1 MGTLFS
7 DRGIAC
13 ITLLKDSLKVSLLKK
28 GLIDMKELRMDLTNC
43 YGIQRL
49 DYTIDY
55 SKSNVAVIYAPNGTM
70 KSSLAN
76 TFAAVHEGEPVEER
90 IFGRPS
96 LYSFTDEK
104 GDALDPDKIMV
115 INPFKENSFDGQGLL
130 MANEKLRSRYI
141 SIHKSIDEEKEKLY
155 AEIKKSL
162 GYTSKSGFDVK
173 EYMLADWSMPETK
186 EFECLEK
193 ICSFF
198 SDASMLCVSLPS
210 EIKYDKLFNEKA
222 ISMVKTGDTAKL
234 LEDYEKQYNELIEK
248 SLYMQKG
255 VIDHNSYESI
265 GDSLGTNGFFK
276 ANNKITL
283 FAKDGSGSKE
293 ICSKE
298 ELDEIIREEKEK
310 VLNTEAIKGI
320 FEKINKALLKNKD
333 TQAFAT
339 MLQDNPDLV
348 IEYKDVDL
356 FKKKVWVKVFKT
368 FQTESE
374 TLISDV
380 KKAQKDLAD
389 LNELAKKETT
399 DWNKALDLFM
409 ERFYVPFSIKT
420 ANKED
425 VILKEAMPSF
435 KYTFKDSKDES
446 EVTKENLLDV
456 LSTGERRAYYIL
468 NMVFQILVAE
478 KTGEEYLLVLDD
490 VSDSFDYRNKYA
502 IIEYLRD
509 ISENPCFKLLLLTHN
524 FDFYRTISSRIG
536 KDNSLIGFFDGT
548 EIRFESKMYTKTIFN
563 YFKTCVKKSGND
575 NIVIASIPFVR
586 NLIEYIEDDKNED
599 YLLLTNVLHNKAN
612 TNTITLKQIQDIFN
626 KYWCKDADFAKGRE
640 NDKVIDLLMCEAD
653 KIADV
658 EKIDIENKL
667 ILSMALRQK
676 TEVYMKNRI
685 LNEVSNGSA
694 IIDDIYEKTNQSA
707 HLTAEFKS
715 HFSNDPNMKLI
726 EVVGMITPENIHLNS
741 FMFEP
746 ILDMSLHHLYVA
758 YKKACAL

>member
-1 MGTLFS
+1 
-7 DRGIAC
+7 
-13 ITLLKDSLKVSLLKK
+13 
-28 GLIDMKELRMDLTNC
+28 MKELRMDLTNC

-49 DYTIDY
+49 DYAIDY

-76 TFAAVHEGEPVEER
+76 TFAAVRDGKPVVER

-96 LYSFTDEK
+96 SYAFTDEK
-104 GDALDPDKIMV
+104 GDALEPDKIMV
-115 INPFKENSFDGQGLL
+115 INPFNENAFDGQGLL
-130 MANEKLRSRYI
+130 MANEKLRSQYI
-141 SIHKSIDEEKEKLY
+141 SIHKSIDEKKDILY

-162 GYTSKSGFDVK
+162 GFTAKSGFDVK
-173 EYMLADWSMPETK
+173 EYMLADWSMSETE

-193 ICSFF
+193 ISSLF
-198 SDASMLCVSLPS
+198 SDSSMVCAAIPS
-210 EIKYDKLFNEKA
+210 TIKYDKLFNEKA
-222 ISMVKTGDTAKL
+222 ISLVKTGDTAKL

-248 SLYMQKG
+248 SVYMQKG

-293 ICSKE
+293 ICSKD
-298 ELDEIIREEKEK
+298 ELDEIIRTEKEK

-333 TQAFAT
+333 TQSFAT
-339 MLQDNPDLV
+339 LLQENPDLV

-356 FKKKVWVKVFKT
+356 FKKKVWVKVFKN
-368 FQTESE
+368 FQIESE
-374 TLISDV
+374 ALINDV
-380 KKAQKDLAD
+380 KKAQKDLAH

-399 DWNKALDLFM
+399 DWNRALDLFL
-409 ERFYVPFSIKT
+409 ERFYVPFSIRT

-435 KYTFKDSKDES
+435 TYTFKDNKDES

-478 KTGEEYLLVLDD
+478 KTGDEYLLVLDD
-490 VSDSFDYRNKYA
+490 ISDSFDYRNKYA
-502 IIEYLRD
+502 IIEYLKD
-509 ISENPCFKLLLLTHN
+509 ISEKPCFKLLLLTHN
-524 FDFYRTISSRIG
+524 FDFYRTISSRMG
-536 KDNSLIGFFDGT
+536 KENSLIGYFDGN
-548 EIRFESKMYTKTIFN
+548 EIRFERKMYTKTIFN
-563 YFKTCVKKSGND
+563 YFKKCVKKPGND
-575 NIVIASIPFVR
+575 NIVLASIPFVR
-586 NLIEYIEDDKNED
+586 NLIEYIVGEQNSD
-599 YLLLTNVLHNKAN
+599 YLLLTSVLHNKAD
-612 TNTITLKQIQDIFN
+612 TNIITLKQIQDIFK
-626 KYWCKDADFAKGRE
+626 KYWCKEANFADGRE
-640 NDKVIDLLMCEAD
+640 NDKVIDLLMSEAE

-676 TEVYMKNRI
+676 VEKYMKTRI
-685 LNEVSNGSA
+685 LNEVPNGFD
-694 IIDDIYEKTNQSA
+694 IIEDIHKNANQSA
-707 HLTAEFKS
+707 HLKTEFKMY
-715 HFSNDPNMKLI
+715 FSDDPNMELI

-746 ILDMSLHHLYVA
+746 ILDMSLHHLYET
-758 YKKACAL
+758 YQTSCRL